1 MPNQDSGQ
9 EPQDSGLPEPTYSG
23 ASDDKPNSGS
33 VPSQA
38 ELDKELLTKID
49 SLVDKKL
56 QSQKDRRWSELER
69 QYGELADFRRVLDAV
84 KAGEDPDKVYDTLE
98 RQHLIR
104 EVNALKTSPSK
115 ASGKEPN
122 QAYEEAVRLIK
133 DAGLD
138 NDPMVR
144 EVLGGTYNDPSEML
158 SAVAKK
164 IIEKNHQPPSG
175 VTAAQPN
182 FAAAPPPSV
191 NQYTQ
196 EYKKEMMGARG
207 KGYAVG
213 DAIKQK
219 YRELGVDV
227 DHTSFSV

>member
-9 EPQDSGLPEPTYSG
+9 EPQDSGLQEPTYSG

-98 RQHLIR
+98 RQHIIR
-104 EVNALKTSPSK
+104 EVNALKTSPCK
-115 ASGKEPN
+115 ASGKE
-122 QAYEEAVRLIK
+122 QI
-133 DAGLD
+133 G
-138 NDPMVR
+138 
-144 EVLGGTYNDPSEML
+144 
-158 SAVAKK
+158 
-164 IIEKNHQPPSG
+164 
-175 VTAAQPN
+175 
-182 FAAAPPPSV
+182 
-191 NQYTQ
+191 
-196 EYKKEMMGARG
+196 
-207 KGYAVG
+207 
-213 DAIKQK
+213 
-219 YRELGVDV
+219 
-227 DHTSFSV
+227 